1 MVIQDD
7 QGERKIDLKA
17 TPIELST
24 GNKMITIKFDNDNG
38 TRNEV
43 FFETKEKVD
52 ISLLHQFRYWKCGA
66 KDENIRCSQV
76 RSGSFAWQ
84 GSYEISF
91 DGMSFL
97 VINPS
102 SEMMGKVKSVILY
115 EQF

>member
-38 TRNEV
+38 TRIEA
-43 FFETKEKVD
+43 FFETKENVD
-52 ISLLHQFRYWKCGA
+52 ISLLRQFRYWKCGA

-91 DGMSFL
+91 DGVSFL
-97 VINPS
+97 GINPS